1 MHALP
6 PRPLGQILLS
16 GGFRLFFPASAL
28 LAALVIAI
36 WVPWYLGLIDLPSAL
51 PPLAWHQ
58 HELLFGFVPGVVA
71 GFLLTAVPN
80 WTGRPAIMGRP
91 LLGLFLLWL
100 AGRMAIALSSWT
112 GLVFAIPIACAFLP
126 MFTLMIGRE
135 LAAAGN
141 RRNYKILVVLAVLS
155 LAQALFYLELLY
167 FGEVLVGIRL
177 ALSTIILMIC
187 LVAGR
192 IVPAFTGNWLKAKNP
207 GRMPVSFSRLDMAV
221 IVLSLFTLLAWVG
234 QARVTVEMA
243 VPVGFL
249 MLLTGVAHLVRQA
262 RWCPERTWREP
273 LLWILHLGYLFIPS
287 GFLLTGLALLL
298 GDAGLTTAGTH
309 AWTAGAI
316 GIMTLAVMTRATR
329 GHSGQALHAPWS
341 TTWLIYAFAIVSV
354 SARIAAAV
362 LPVDTIM
369 LLSVASLAWVT
380 AFISFTVLYRP
391 DGWLKQ
397 RP

>member
-1 MHALP
+1 MYALP
-6 PRPLGQILLS
+6 SRPIGQILLS
-16 GGFRLFFPASAL
+16 GGFRLFFPASAI

-80 WTGRPAIMGRP
+80 WTGRPAIVGRP
-91 LLGLFLLWL
+91 LLLLFLLWL
-100 AGRMAIALSSWT
+100 AGRLAIAFSGWT
-112 GLVFAIPIACAFLP
+112 GLVFAIPIAFAFLP
-126 MFTLMIGRE
+126 VLALAIGRE

-141 RRNYKILVVLAVLS
+141 RRNYMILGVLAVLS
-155 LAQALFYLELLY
+155 LAQALFHVELLH
-167 FGEVLVGIRL
+167 FGEVLTGSRL

-192 IVPAFTGNWLKAKNP
+192 IVPAFTGNWLKANNP
-207 GRMPVSFSRLDMAV
+207 GRMPVAFSKFDATV
-221 IVLSLFTLLAWVG
+221 IILSLITLLAWVVE
-234 QARVTVEMA
+234 ARATVEMA
-243 VPVGFL
+243 VPVGVL
-249 MLLTGVAHLVRQA
+249 MLVSGIAHLVRQA

-273 LLWILHLGYLFIPS
+273 LLSILHLGYLFVPS

-298 GDAGLTTAGTH
+298 GDVSLATAGTH

-341 TTWLIYAFAIVSV
+341 TTCLIYALAITSAA
-354 SARIAAAV
+354 ARIAAAV
-362 LPVDTIM
+362 LPAETTT
-369 LLSVASLAWVT
+369 LLSLAGLAWIT

-391 DGWLKQ
+391 DG
-397 RP
+397 R